1 MRIKKKSNWKKNERS
16 KRNVTLQ
23 QWLSEVSLSSGMK
36 TIDRDYSLRGL
47 KAREREAKK
56 KRERERDETREK

>member
-1 MRIKKKSNWKKNERS
+1 MRKNERS

-23 QWLSEVSLSSGMK
+23 QWLSKVSLSSGMK

-47 KAREREAKK
+47 KAREREAEKEK
-56 KRERERDETREK
+56 ERDETCGKTPEVKGA

>member
-1 MRIKKKSNWKKNERS
+1 
-16 KRNVTLQ
+16 
-23 QWLSEVSLSSGMK
+23 MK

-56 KRERERDETREK
+56 KREREREMKRERDKTPEVKGAYFYICMYNTYRIFACL